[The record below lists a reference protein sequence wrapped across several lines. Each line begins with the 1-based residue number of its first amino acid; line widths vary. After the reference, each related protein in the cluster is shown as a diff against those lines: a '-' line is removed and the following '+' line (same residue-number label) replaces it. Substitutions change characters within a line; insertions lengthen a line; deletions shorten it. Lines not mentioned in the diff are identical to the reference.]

1 MTEQNNNLKES
12 ISILISE
19 DAIRDRVK
27 ALAKEINRDYAN
39 NAITL
44 VCALKG
50 AMIFMADLA
59 RNIETTVDFDF
70 IGTSSYGEG
79 TASTGKV
86 RLTKELDFDP
96 SGKHILLI
104 EDILDTGHTL
114 KFLRK
119 HILSKGPASFKVCCL
134 LDKPDRR
141 VVMDANSDY
150 TGFTIPDQFVV
161 GYGLDYS
168 QRYRNLP
175 YIGVLNIQG

>member
-1 MTEQNNNLKES
+1 MKES

-19 DAIRDRVK
+19 EAIYQRID
-27 ALAKEINRDYAN
+27 ALAADINKDYKGKAV
-39 NAITL
+39 TL

-59 RNIETTVDFDF
+59 RRLDTLVDFDF
-70 IGTSSYGEG
+70 VGTSSYGDG
-79 TASTGKV
+79 TISAGEV
-86 RLTKELDFDP
+86 RITKDLDFEP

-114 KFLRK
+114 TFLRK
-119 HILSKGPASFKVCCL
+119 HIMSRNPASFKVCCL

-141 VVMDANSDY
+141 VVQEAVADY
-150 TGFTIPDQFVV
+150 TGFSIPDKFVV
-161 GYGLDYS
+161 GYGLDYA

-175 YIGVLNIQG
+175 YIGVLHIGEE